1 MLADYNAGVSADGD
15 RHASCAVALGAYC
28 LWAFGPGRAG
38 AVGWREL
45 TIVPFTVALLRYG
58 LLVTGGRGGA
68 PEEIMLA
75 DRFMQ
80 LSGIA
85 WLVTFALGL

>member
-1 MLADYNAGVSADGD
+1 MVIAT
-15 RHASCAVALGAYC
+15 ASAVALGAYC
-28 LWAFGPGRAG
+28 LWAFQSTRPG
-38 AVGWREL
+38 AVGTHEA

-68 PEEIMLA
+68 PEEIMLG

-80 LSGIA
+80 IVGLA
-85 WLVTFALGL
+85 WLLTFRRRTLM